1 MNAFAP
7 SGPILRFYR
16 LYPDTR
22 APERADRAAG
32 GSMPV
37 RAFRY
42 CEAMTTASGF
52 GWYVFA
58 PMDFSLMWDGADIW
72 WHCALLDDWALLS
85 SAQLPDMSSLFDA
98 CAPSTLTGCS
108 PPFLTALSEP
118 GTVQIWSGMAVR
130 TAPGWSLHVRAPS
143 NLPMPGGFVAYEGIV
158 ETDRWF
164 GPLFTN
170 IRLTR
175 TGTPVTFRADMPL
188 MQVQALPRAILGETL
203 QNNVP
208 RPGDIETLGP
218 AEWRDLAAALSPA
231 EFPGRYATAVRK
243 RARSGC
249 PFSGGERG
257 LPASAARA

>member
-1 MNAFAP
+1 MNEFAQ
-7 SGPILRFYR
+7 SGAILRFYR
-16 LYPDTR
+16 LYPDAR
-22 APERADRAAG
+22 LPERADRAAG
-32 GSMPV
+32 GSMAT

-42 CEAMTTASGF
+42 CEAMTTASSF

-85 SAQLPDMSSLFDA
+85 ATQLPDMSSLFDA
-98 CAPSTLTGCS
+98 AAPDALAGHS

-118 GTVQIWSGMAVR
+118 GTVQIWSGLAVR
-130 TAPGWSLHVRAPS
+130 SAPGWSLNVRAPA
-143 NLPMPGGFVAYEGIV
+143 NLPLPGGFTAYEGIV

-188 MQVQALPRAILGETL
+188 MQVQALPRAILSDLT

-208 RPGDIETLGP
+208 PTGDIETLGP
-218 AEWRDLAAALSPA
+218 AEWRDLADTLSPA
-231 EFPGRYATAVRK
+231 ACPGRYATAVRK
-243 RARSGC
+243 RARGSC
-249 PFSGGERG
+249 PF
-257 LPASAARA
+257 